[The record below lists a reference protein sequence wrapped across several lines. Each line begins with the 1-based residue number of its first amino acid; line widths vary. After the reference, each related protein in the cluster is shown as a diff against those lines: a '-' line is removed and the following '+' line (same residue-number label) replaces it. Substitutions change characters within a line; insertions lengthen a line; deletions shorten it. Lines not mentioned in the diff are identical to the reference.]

1 MKTYHI
7 TVKGRVQGVGY
18 RYFTFQKAQSLGV
31 KGWVRNLADG
41 RVEIMVSGQEDVLEI
56 FVEALKAGP
65 AFARVDAVS
74 VLEEPKDLDNMQS
87 AFEIK

>member
-87 AFEIK
+87 AFVIK

>member
-74 VLEEPKDLDNMQS
+74 VLEEPKDLDKY
-87 AFEIK
+87 AKCL

>member
-74 VLEEPKDLDNMQS
+74 VLKEPKDLDNMQS
-87 AFEIK
+87 AFVIK

>member
-7 TVKGRVQGVGY
+7 AVKGRVQGVGY

-87 AFEIK
+87 AFVIK